1 MENELALVYVSLL
14 DEGTPTIRPTN
25 AEPLGGKLYRLLPT
39 KRYDPEVETWEFL
52 PGSIVVCERMMT
64 DYGTWVLQA
73 VSAVQA
79 LDSDAALRAKAATE
93 TPPVVVWVETQLK
106 WLWRKTTMTRIVNAE
121 PLGDDLFRIL
131 PKKRNNAHPLWKE
144 TSEFPPGSIVL
155 CERTQSKDGV
165 WELRP
170 VRRVG

>member
-1 MENELALVYVSLL
+1 MEDDLALVFVNLL
-14 DEGTPTIRPTN
+14 DEGTPTLRPTN

-64 DYGTWVLQA
+64 DDDAWVLQA

-93 TPPVVVWVETQLK
+93 TPPVVVWVDTQLK
-106 WLWRKTTMTRIVNAE
+106 CFWRRTTWMTRLVNAE
-121 PLGDDLFRIL
+121 PLGGNLYKFL
-131 PKKRNNAHPLWKE
+131 PKERNNPHE

-155 CERTQSKDGV
+155 CEKIQSEEGI
-165 WELRP
+165 WELLP